1 LTKIDKILTAVV
13 NHIAGKKTSIKVI
26 DSRCE
31 TRMMIGD
38 RSKNKKLRG
47 KDMASALAYVLLPT
61 EDPQLLALDD
71 VLSE

>member
-1 LTKIDKILTAVV
+1 
-13 NHIAGKKTSIKVI
+13 
-26 DSRCE
+26 
-31 TRMMIGD
+31 MIVGD
-38 RSKNKKLRG
+38 RSKNKKIRG